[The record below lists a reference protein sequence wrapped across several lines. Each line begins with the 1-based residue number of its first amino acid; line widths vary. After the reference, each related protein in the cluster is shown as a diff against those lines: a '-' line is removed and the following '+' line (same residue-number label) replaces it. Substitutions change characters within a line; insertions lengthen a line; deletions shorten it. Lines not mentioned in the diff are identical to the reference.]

1 MGKRISSFNSLWRAV
16 ITMQKLLLSELI
28 NQTKDTIQPLNHS
41 KSTLYQYALAW
52 KELSAYFREN
62 GQVLFAKPLAQQFV
76 SLSKDAL
83 DNDGLSGAAV
93 FRVEGDLTG
102 C

>member
-1 MGKRISSFNSLWRAV
+1 
-16 ITMQKLLLSELI
+16 MQKLLLSELI

-41 KSTLYQYALAW
+41 KSTLYQYDLAW

-83 DNDGLSGAAV
+83 DNGSIKLRWSPK
-93 FRVEGDLTG
+93 TG
-102 C
+102 QVVKIEFCS